1 MRPMKKARHFA
12 LAAAT
17 IGLTLAVL
25 YRFESQVNVAAAGLL
40 LVTVVTVCSV
50 LWGSGPGLLAALI
63 GVTWLNYFFIPP
75 VHTFSIAGT
84 ENWIALIVFACC
96 ALIVGQLSARA
107 QDRAEQLEEQ
117 QAKEKILQDELQA
130 AMREAT
136 QAELLRRSESLKSAL
151 LDAVTHDIRTPLT
164 SIKASVTA
172 LLADDGKLGRTD
184 PESGRELLEV
194 IDEETDRLNR
204 FTEHM
209 LELAKLQS
217 HELVIQPQPSS
228 VQEIM
233 EAASSRL
240 EDALRDRTLEISIAT
255 DASQVRADAKLISEV
270 LFNLLDNAVKYSPT
284 GSRILISSAV
294 HEPGWTQFC
303 VADEGP
309 GIPPPLRKEVF
320 QRFFRSSGPKQP
332 VGGLGMGLAIARGIV
347 EAHGGSIWV
356 EDGGERRGAAICFT
370 VPAIA
375 GEHND

>member
-1 MRPMKKARHFA
+1 
-12 LAAAT
+12 
-17 IGLTLAVL
+17 
-25 YRFESQVNVAAAGLL
+25 
-40 LVTVVTVCSV
+40 

-63 GVTWLNYFFIPP
+63 GVTGLNFFFIPP

-228 VQEIM
+228 VQEIV

-240 EDALRDRTLEISIAT
+240 EAELRDRTLEISIAT

-270 LFNLLDNAVKYSPT
+270 LFNLLDNAVKYSPA
-284 GSRILISSAV
+284 GSRILISSTV

-309 GIPPPLRKEVF
+309 GIAPPLRNEVF
-320 QRFFRSSGPKQP
+320 QRFFRSNDPQKP

-356 EDGGERRGAAICFT
+356 EDGGERRGAAIYFT

>member
-1 MRPMKKARHFA
+1 MKKVRHYLFA
-12 LAAAT
+12 ALT
-17 IGLTLAVL
+17 ISFALAVL
-25 YRFESQVNVAAAGLL
+25 YRFGGQVNVAAAGLL

-63 GVTWLNYFFIPP
+63 GVTGLNYFFIPP
-75 VHTFSIAGT
+75 VHTFSISGT
-84 ENWIALIVFACC
+84 ENWVALIVFACC

-107 QDRAEQLEEQ
+107 QDKAEQLEEQ
-117 QAKEKILQDELQA
+117 QQKEKTLQGELQA

-172 LLADDGKLGRTD
+172 LLSDDGRLGRTD
-184 PESGRELLEV
+184 PESSRELLEV

-209 LELAKLQS
+209 VELAKLQS

-228 VQEIM
+228 VQEIV

-240 EDALRDRTLEISIAT
+240 EVTLRDRAIEISIANN
-255 DASQVRADAKLISEV
+255 ASQVRADAKLISEV
-270 LFNLLDNAVKYSPT
+270 LFNLLDNAAKYSSA
-284 GSRILISSAV
+284 GSRILISAISGD
-294 HEPGWTQFC
+294 PGWTQLR
-303 VADEGP
+303 VEDEGP
-309 GIPPPLRKEVF
+309 GIPAALRAEVF
-320 QRFFRSSGPKQP
+320 QRFFRSDDPRKP

-347 EAHGGSIWV
+347 EAHGGKIWV
-356 EDGGERRGAAICFT
+356 EDGSGRRGAAVCFT
-370 VPAIA
+370 VPAEA
-375 GEHND
+375 GGHDG